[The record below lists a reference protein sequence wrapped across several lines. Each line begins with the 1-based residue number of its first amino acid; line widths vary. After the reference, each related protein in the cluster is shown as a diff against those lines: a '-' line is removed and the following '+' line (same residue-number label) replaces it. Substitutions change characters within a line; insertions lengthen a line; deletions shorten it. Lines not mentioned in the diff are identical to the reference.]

1 MTKKLSNLER
11 IKLAWN
17 WGYGAIVDIGGLE
30 CQIIMVSQ
38 RFPAI
43 AYKTPADNIIAL
55 PSNCFEDAKLLGYR
69 YLGELGGN
77 AEIPVGTRFRVKG
90 EDNPYAGEIWEF
102 QSGGSVWAQVRKENY
117 DHSTISTLIGYTEI
131 EPYFDD

>member
-55 PSNCFEDAKLLGYR
+55 PSNCFEDAKILGYK

-77 AEIPVGTRFRVKG
+77 AEIPVGTRFRVK
-90 EDNPYAGEIWEF
+90 EAGEILEMTEHN
-102 QSGGSVWAQVRKENY
+102 GSNIFLDDDGDDRWIDKRDV
-117 DHSTISTLIGYTEI
+117 